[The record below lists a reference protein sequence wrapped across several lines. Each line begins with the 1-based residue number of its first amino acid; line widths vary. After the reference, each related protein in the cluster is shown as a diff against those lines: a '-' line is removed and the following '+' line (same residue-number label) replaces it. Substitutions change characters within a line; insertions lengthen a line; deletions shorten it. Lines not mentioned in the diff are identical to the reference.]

1 MWRPSQGRKT
11 FITVVLL
18 KELTH
23 IQVKIQVLLFLKK
36 KKKTPPCVSVQ
47 MKKQFKTENTA
58 CKEERGE
65 CVIFNGK
72 NSCSD
77 QIETRWER
85 KNQKNKAEPYSGKR
99 HQRKNVLPSQ
109 RTRNS

>member
-1 MWRPSQGRKT
+1 MYESRKVIFLT
-11 FITVVLL
+11 KPGSHLSFTAFIVF
-18 KELTH
+18 
-23 IQVKIQVLLFLKK
+23 LFLK

-58 CKEERGE
+58 CKKERGE